1 MMAKHFGFDFNGIES
16 LSVVNTDHAADHFWD
31 NNHVAEMRLNHNWLF
46 TEDRLFFLQ
55 RSSIRNQKLHFLPNA
70 TYRLSESLN
79 EGQRLPLKAAVET
92 TASTST
98 HKLSKLALGKI
109 PDKQNMNRSNLFA
122 GKIEQL
128 FQIYSTILEFAE
140 NSLLLQIF
148 LMSVM
153 AIVFLYRVSASS
165 ALQNPKEYR

>member
-1 MMAKHFGFDFNGIES
+1 MAKHFRFDFNGIES

-31 NNHVAEMRLNHNWLF
+31 NNHVAEMCLNHNWLF

-55 RSSIRNQKLHFLPNA
+55 RSSIRNQNFQLLTNA

-98 HKLSKLALGKI
+98 NKLSELAVGEIL
-109 PDKQNMNRSNLFA
+109 DKQNIQGSNLFA

-128 FQIYSTILEFAE
+128 LQVYSAILEFAE
-140 NSLLLQIF
+140 NTLLLQIF
-148 LMSVM
+148 LVSVV
-153 AIVFLYRVSASS
+153 AIVFLHRVSASS
-165 ALQNPKEYR
+165 TLQNPKEYR